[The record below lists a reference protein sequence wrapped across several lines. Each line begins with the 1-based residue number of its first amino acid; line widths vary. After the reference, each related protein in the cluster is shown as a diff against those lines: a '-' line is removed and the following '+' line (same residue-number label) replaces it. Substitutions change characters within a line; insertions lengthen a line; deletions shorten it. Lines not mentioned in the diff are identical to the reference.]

1 MDDVTEKCFIQPQL
15 DLDIKFN
22 SKGVMITEDMFFILD
37 QNKLIFYD
45 WVNGFKMEFSLQD
58 KSVLTKP
65 KFMESKFRIDCKQDN
80 QKEEKSNISN
90 KMNNNMETIIKTI
103 PIKEFALNKIIN
115 IVNSTKGNNKPLVSV
130 EPESN

>member
-45 WVNGFKMEFSLQD
+45 WVNGFKMEFNL
-58 KSVLTKP
+58 
-65 KFMESKFRIDCKQDN
+65 
-80 QKEEKSNISN
+80 
-90 KMNNNMETIIKTI
+90 
-103 PIKEFALNKIIN
+103 
-115 IVNSTKGNNKPLVSV
+115 
-130 EPESN
+130 

>member
-1 MDDVTEKCFIQPQL
+1 
-15 DLDIKFN
+15 
-22 SKGVMITEDMFFILD
+22 
-37 QNKLIFYD
+37 
-45 WVNGFKMEFSLQD
+45 
-58 KSVLTKP
+58 
-65 KFMESKFRIDCKQDN
+65 MESKFRIDCKQDN

>member
-1 MDDVTEKCFIQPQL
+1 
-15 DLDIKFN
+15 
-22 SKGVMITEDMFFILD
+22 
-37 QNKLIFYD
+37 
-45 WVNGFKMEFSLQD
+45 
-58 KSVLTKP
+58 
-65 KFMESKFRIDCKQDN
+65 MESKFRIDCKQDN

-90 KMNNNMETIIKTI
+90 KMNMNMETIIKTI